1 MSHFLGL
8 CFGENWESDV
18 ELYCEYNEVDPYIV
32 YYKKDAIKTAQ
43 LQHAEDYQRAL
54 EMLKRDN
61 LDPNSLA
68 MYNAIEAKGPTLTEE
83 QAWDSVQDWGYEINE
98 DGNLISR
105 YNPNSKWDWF
115 SVGGRWS
122 GFLLLKEK
130 DASGEPIQTNEAC
143 VGEIDWEA
151 MKQHRFTPFCYVTID
166 GEWCE
171 KGEMGWWCYTENELD
186 QPTWD
191 KTFYDYLST
200 LDSDC
205 LVTVVDFHI

>member
-1 MSHFLGL
+1 MSHFIGL
-8 CFGENWESDV
+8 CFGENWESDI
-18 ELYCEYNEVDPYIV
+18 ELYNEYNEVDPYIV
-32 YYKKDAIKTAQ
+32 YYKEDAIKTAK
-43 LQHAEDYQRAL
+43 LQHEEDYQRAI
-54 EMLKRDN
+54 EMLKKDN

-68 MYNAIEAKGPTLTEE
+68 LYTAIEAKGPTLTEE
-83 QAWDSVQDWGYEINE
+83 QAWDSVQEWGYEIDE

-105 YNPNSKWDWF
+105 YNPDSKWDWY

-143 VGEIDWEA
+143 ISEIDWEA
-151 MKQHRFTPFCYVTID
+151 MKQHRFAPFCYVTVD

-171 KGEMGWWCYTENELD
+171 KGEMGWWGASFND
-186 QPTWD
+186 QPEDEW
-191 KTFYDYLST
+191 KQEYEDYIQQ
-200 LDSDC
+200 LDPDC

>member
-18 ELYCEYNEVDPYIV
+18 ELYNEYNDVDPYVV
-32 YYKKDAIKTAQ
+32 YYKEDAIKSAQ
-43 LQHAEDYQRAL
+43 LQHEDDYKRAI
-54 EMLKRDN
+54 EMLKKDN

-68 MYNAIEAKGPTLTEE
+68 LYTAIETKGPTLTEE
-83 QAWDSVQDWGYEINE
+83 QAWYAVQDWGYEIDE

-105 YNPNSKWDWF
+105 YNPDSRWDWF

-122 GFLLLKEK
+122 GFLLLKAK
-130 DASGEPIQTNEAC
+130 DAAGEPIQTNEAS

-151 MKQHRFTPFCYVTID
+151 MKQQRFTPFCYITTE

-171 KGEMGWWCYTENELD
+171 KGEMGWWGHTENEVD
-186 QPTWD
+186 QHTWD
-191 KTFYDYLST
+191 DEFYDYLST